1 LRRRDVQKDD
11 PLLPPKSGR
20 RYRGAAGPCQDD
32 ERCIA
37 RWGRCSKQS
46 VAFHPPL
53 VFGKCVVDLSRPS
66 LQYADGGPCLGC
78 EVLASRQHLRPC
90 RLAPG
95 QTLPSLDQVL
105 GAPLLRVLG
114 RTPVGRQ
121 VIIDGLM
128 SCVNGHR
135 PRKPRWGASSRR
147 VVPSCLRPSARR
159 ERTALECQRSSP
171 TYAAHRQT
179 AGARGPRA
187 RITPAESAVVRADAG

>member
-46 VAFHPPL
+46 VGFHPPL

-66 LQYADGGPCLGC
+66 LQYADSGPCLGC

-90 RLAPG
+90 RRPQNSHQAKPCHHLIKSWERRYCVSSAAPG
-95 QTLPSLDQVL
+95 
-105 GAPLLRVLG
+105 R
-114 RTPVGRQ
+114 RQ

-135 PRKPRWGASSRR
+135 PRNLVGVLAREE
-147 VVPSCLRPSARR
+147 SCRLAGGLAT
-159 ERTALECQRSSP
+159 RT
-171 TYAAHRQT
+171 
-179 AGARGPRA
+179 
-187 RITPAESAVVRADAG
+187 